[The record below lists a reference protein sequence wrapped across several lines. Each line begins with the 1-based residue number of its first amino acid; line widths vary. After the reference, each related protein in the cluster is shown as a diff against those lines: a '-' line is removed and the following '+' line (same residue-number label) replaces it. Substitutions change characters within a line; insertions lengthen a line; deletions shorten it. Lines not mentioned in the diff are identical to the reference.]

1 MLQFMKNKILIPL
14 SILALLGAFFSFKY
28 ISGEGND
35 DESKKV
41 IIQETVMAA
50 ITRGHFS
57 PRPIDDSLSYKAYHK
72 VLESLDYDKK
82 FFTQEDISQLNKY
95 ELSIDDEIKEGSVA
109 FFDAL
114 DSVFMKRVGDGE
126 KLYKDILQKPF
137 SFDGNDSIQLN
148 GAKLDYAANDAALK
162 SRWQQFLKYRVLAK
176 YVDLK
181 DAQDKAKNDKG
192 FKRKTDAQLEADAR
206 ESVMKNQDFFFKRLR
221 RLKADDRFSIYMNSI
236 TNIEDPHTDY
246 FPPID
251 KAKFDESMSGNF
263 VGIGAQLQEEE
274 GKIKVAAILPG
285 TPCAKQG
292 ELKAGDVILKVAQGN
307 AEPVDIQG
315 YEIDDA
321 VKIIRGKK
329 GTEVRLTVRK
339 IDGSVRTIPIIRDK
353 VEREETFAKSAII
366 NGADGKVGYI
376 YLPEFYADFNNPNGR
391 RCAVDVATEV
401 KKLKAEGVKGI
412 ILDLRNNGGGSLQDV
427 VDMAGLFIDQ
437 GPIVQVKTSGE
448 APEKLYDRDKG
459 TLYDGPLAIMV
470 NQGSASAS
478 EIMAAAMQDYK
489 RAVIVGSTTFGKGT
503 VQRLISLDDMLR
515 FSNRNIK
522 DTIGSLKITVQKFY
536 RVNGGSTQLKGVAPD
551 INLPDIYQDIEIG
564 ERRDKSAL
572 KWDEIP
578 AADYTPIP
586 HPVDAPMLA
595 ELSQKRMAAN
605 TNFKLIEESAKK
617 MKEKESDN
625 VYPLNEKAF
634 RKELEQATANSKKME
649 DLEKKAAP
657 LNISNLKADAG
668 YVSRDSNTVSRN
680 EAWLKLLKKDIYLS
694 ETVNVIN
701 DLYKNS
707 MKVNLSTG
715 MR

>member
-14 SILALLGAFFSFKY
+14 SILALLVAFFSFKY
-28 ISGEGND
+28 VNGEGNNN
-35 DESKKV
+35 ESKRV
-41 IIQETVMAA
+41 IIQETIMAA
-50 ITRGHFS
+50 LTRGHFS
-57 PRPIDDSLSYKAYHK
+57 PRSIDDSLSYKVYHK

-82 FFTQEDISQLNKY
+82 FFTQEDIDYLNQF
-95 ELSIDDEIKEGSVA
+95 ELKIDDEIKEGSVA

-114 DSVFMKRVGDGE
+114 DSIFLKRIDGSE
-126 KLYKDILQKPF
+126 KLYKEILKQPF
-137 SFDGNDSIQLN
+137 QFDGNDSIQLN

-162 SRWQQFLKYRVLAK
+162 NRWHQFLKYRVLAK

-181 DAQDKAKNDKG
+181 NDQEKTKKDKD
-192 FKRKTDAQLEADAR
+192 FKRKTDVQLEADAR

-221 RLKADDRFSIYMNSI
+221 RLKADERFAIYMNSI
-236 TNIEDPHTDY
+236 TNVEDPHTDY
-246 FPPID
+246 FPPKD
-251 KAKFDESMSGNF
+251 KAMFDESMSGNF

-274 GKIKVAAILPG
+274 GKIKVVAILPG

-292 ELKAGDVILKVAQGN
+292 ELKAGDVILKVAQGK

-339 IDGSVRTIPIIRDK
+339 IDGSIRTIPIIRDK
-353 VEREETFAKSAII
+353 VEREETFAKSALI
-366 NGADGKVGYI
+366 NTADGKVGYI

-427 VDMAGLFIDQ
+427 VDMGGLFIDE

-448 APEKLYDRDKG
+448 TPEKLYDRDKG
-459 TLYDGPLAIMV
+459 ILYDGPLAIMV

-478 EIMAAAMQDYK
+478 EILAAAMQDYK
-489 RAVIVGSTTFGKGT
+489 RAIIVGSTTFGKGT
-503 VQRLISLDDMLR
+503 VQRIISLDDMLR
-515 FSNRNIK
+515 YSNRNIK
-522 DTIGSLKITVQKFY
+522 DTIGALKITVQKFY
-536 RVNGGSTQLKGVAPD
+536 RINGGSTQLKGVEPD
-551 INLPDIYQDIEIG
+551 ITMPDIYQHIDIG

-578 AADYTPIP
+578 AADYAPVAHPIN
-586 HPVDAPMLA
+586 VPMLTA
-595 ELSQKRMAAN
+595 LSNKRMEAN
-605 TNFKLIEESAKK
+605 TNFQLIEQNAQKL
-617 MKEKESDN
+617 KEKEEDN
-625 VYPLNEKAF
+625 SYPLNEKAF
-634 RKELEQATANSKKME
+634 RKELEAATASSKKME
-649 DLEKKAAP
+649 ELEKKAVP
-657 LNISNLKADAG
+657 LKITNPKADAA
-668 YVSRDSNTVSRN
+668 YINRDSTTIARN

-694 ETVNVIN
+694 ETVNVVN
-701 DLYKNS
+701 DMYKNS
-707 MKVNLSTG
+707 MKLNLGTG